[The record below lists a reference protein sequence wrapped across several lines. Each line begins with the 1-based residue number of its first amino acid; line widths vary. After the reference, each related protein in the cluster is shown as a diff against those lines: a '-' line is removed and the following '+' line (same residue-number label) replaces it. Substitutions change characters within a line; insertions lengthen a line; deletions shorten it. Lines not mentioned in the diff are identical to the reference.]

1 MNQFPLLALAIAMAA
16 GLFMS
21 RLVRYVRLPNV
32 TAYLVA
38 GVLLGPVFGVLDV
51 TTTSSLSI
59 ISDVALGFIAYSIGA
74 EFKLSYLKNIGVK
87 PIVITC
93 FESAFA
99 SLVVF
104 LALNALGQPLPVSL
118 TLAAIAAA
126 TAPAATLMVIRQYK
140 AKGPVCS
147 MLLPVVAMD
156 DATGLILYAVL
167 SNLAI
172 SLDKKGVEL
181 NVVSLL
187 LMPLLQIILSLLLG
201 LAIGF
206 LLAFVLRFFHSRG
219 NKLALTLCAVFLGV
233 GLSATNVLNLS
244 SLLVCMMIGAALVN
258 LSQGSDAMLEQCDRF
273 TPPLFMLFFVLSGAG
288 LDFSVL
294 TTVGL
299 VGVTYVLARV
309 AGKVLGATLGAVVE
323 KCDRNIVRYLGLTL
337 IPQAGVAIGMA
348 RLAMQDLP
356 EYGAIINAV
365 VLAGTLIYEL
375 TGPVITKT
383 ALLKA
388 GEITPENAAP
398 KKKAA

>member
-1 MNQFPLLALAIAMAA
+1 MSQYPLLCLAIAMAA
-16 GLFMS
+16 GLAMS
-21 RLVRYVRLPNV
+21 RVIRYVHLPNV
-32 TAYLVA
+32 TAYLIA

-51 TTTSSLSI
+51 SATSSLSI

-74 EFKLSYLKNIGVK
+74 EFKLSYLKNIGIK

-93 FESAFA
+93 FESVFA

-104 LALNALGQPLPVSL
+104 LALNAISQPLPVSL

-172 SLDKKGVEL
+172 SLDREGTQL
-181 NVVSLL
+181 SAVSLL
-187 LMPLLQIILSLLLG
+187 LMPLLQIIFSLLLG
-201 LAIGF
+201 VAIGF
-206 LLAFVLRFFHSRG
+206 VLSLVLRFFHSRG

-244 SLLVCMMIGAALVN
+244 SLLVCMMIGATMVN
-258 LSQGSDAMLEQCDRF
+258 LCHDSTAMLEQCDRF

-288 LDFSVL
+288 LNFSVL

-299 VGVTYVLARV
+299 VGVIYVIARV

-323 KCDRNIVRYLGLTL
+323 KCDRNIIRYLGLTL

-365 VLAGTLIYEL
+365 VLAGTLVYEL

-388 GEITPENAAP
+388 GEIAPENAGAG
-398 KKKAA
+398 KKTA